1 MQNGYVL
8 GYRPLIV
15 GGAPCCGF
23 RNGKA
28 AGSVHKPAPKPEP
41 TPEPKPEPKP
51 EPAAETKPAEP
62 VVMVVFVFGA
72 NQ

>member
-1 MQNGYVL
+1 MEGYVL

-41 TPEPKPEPKP
+41 KP

-62 VVMVVFVFGA
+62 VVVVAFVFGA

>member
-41 TPEPKPEPKP
+41 TPEPAP
-51 EPAAETKPAEP
+51 EPAKQEQEQEQAP
-62 VVMVVFVFGA
+62 VQPIVIVLVIG
-72 NQ
+72 Q

>member
-28 AGSVHKPAPKPEP
+28 AA
-41 TPEPKPEPKP
+41 
-51 EPAAETKPAEP
+51 EPAKQEQEQEQAP
-62 VVMVVFVFGA
+62 VQPIVIVLVIG
-72 NQ
+72 Q